1 MLTPSGLQPY
11 ALPLRVLFPWR
22 EPLTLTPLLQCEQ
35 PFPLVLPPSTC
46 PLWIRG

>member
-22 EPLTLTPLLQCEQ
+22 EPLTLTPLLQCE
-35 PFPLVLPPSTC
+35 
-46 PLWIRG
+46 